1 MRNCIWGLA
10 AIFRQFTFELY
21 KADVTDVLLAHDY
34 LLPCPKL
41 DSKGVRV
48 KVAAG
53 WAMKL

>member
-1 MRNCIWGLA
+1 MDLA

-21 KADVTDVLLAHDY
+21 QADVTDVLLAHVY
-34 LLPCPKL
+34 PLPCPKL

-53 WAMKL
+53 RAMKL